1 MEISLLPLYSLPFL
15 LNLSLSLVSWLFIS
29 SNSCPYCPA
38 DQNAFSDSLLTWQ
51 KLSGKIMI
59 CSSDTV
65 MFLCHSRSVALYL
78 FLFLFF
84 FYPVRQWPLIP
95 DIIGNMFGA
104 YSRTALRLFS
114 RHRMLYLTCVW
125 ILHAK
130 WFSNNRPIKKSANLC
145 LVCNNF
151 WSVF

>member
-1 MEISLLPLYSLPFL
+1 MEISLSPLYSLPFL
-15 LNLSLSLVSWLFIS
+15 LNLSLSLVNWLFIS

-38 DQNAFSDSLLTWQ
+38 DQNAFSDSLLTLQ
-51 KLSGKIMI
+51 KWSGKIMI
-59 CSSDTV
+59 CSSDT
-65 MFLCHSRSVALYL
+65 SVFMSFSVCCSLSLSFY
-78 FLFLFF
+78 FFF

-114 RHRMLYLTCVW
+114 RHRTLYLTCVW
-125 ILHAK
+125 IPHDK
-130 WFSNNRPIKKSANLC
+130 WLSNNRPIKKSANLC

-151 WSVF
+151 WSII